1 VRGAEEDVV
10 EDSCND
16 GKEGG
21 KDEEEEERLPRY
33 PNFVSERVAW
43 YPKPKVPHEQF
54 RQMRKQNEKFF
65 DAGREYERNVHKKAR
80 LDAGCACINA
90 DV

>member
-1 VRGAEEDVV
+1 MRGAEEDVV
-10 EDSCND
+10 EDSCDD

-21 KDEEEEERLPRY
+21 KDEEEEERLPRH
-33 PNFVSERVAW
+33 PQ
-43 YPKPKVPHEQF
+43 PKVSHEQFRENKKRSEQF
-54 RQMRKQNEKFF
+54 RQMRKENEKVF
-65 DAGREYERNVHKKAR
+65 DAGREYERNVQKKAR

>member
-1 VRGAEEDVV
+1 M
-10 EDSCND
+10 
-16 GKEGG
+16 
-21 KDEEEEERLPRY
+21 PRY
-33 PNFVSERVAW
+33 PNFVSERVAR

-54 RQMRKQNEKFF
+54 RENMKRSEQFRQMRKENEKVF
-65 DAGREYERNVHKKAR
+65 DAGREYERNVQKKAR